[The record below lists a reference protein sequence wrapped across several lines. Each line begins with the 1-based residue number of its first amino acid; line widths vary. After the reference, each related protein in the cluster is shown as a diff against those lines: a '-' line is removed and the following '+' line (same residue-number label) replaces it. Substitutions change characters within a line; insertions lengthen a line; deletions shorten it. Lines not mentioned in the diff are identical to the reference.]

1 MKSSPTQTTL
11 SLLYESAQRGDGV
24 VFTFNVVTKKFE
36 YLNPVFESMWARTRA
51 GIIRNPTL
59 LFKTIHPEDQGY
71 VKECYEEIFEDK
83 KKNVEFRIIL
93 PNKKERTL
101 RMKTHLF
108 ELGEEQL
115 IVGTGEDITDQKEYQ
130 ENLQKFSSKKNSILE
145 ILAHDLAGPLATIQ
159 GVSRLL
165 AKNQQI
171 EGAKDLKELI
181 SLIHNSASGGV
192 HLIRDFVK
200 QEFLET
206 SQVRLVKVRV
216 ELIEKLRLIIDQYQH
231 SQLQIAKTFHLEAS
245 SEKVFIAIDEDKF
258 LQAINNLISNAI
270 KFTHDDGMITL
281 RVEEKK
287 ERVLIAVQDN
297 GIGIPA
303 HLQAGLF
310 EKFTKA
316 RRPGIRGEESVGL
329 GMSII
334 KTIVEWHQGKI
345 WFESEE
351 NKGSTFYI
359 ELSKEV

>member
-1 MKSSPTQTTL
+1 MKSSPTPTTL
-11 SLLYESAQRGDGV
+11 SLLYELAQRKDQL
-24 VFTFNVVTKKFE
+24 VFTFCVTTKKFD
-36 YLNPVFESMWARTRA
+36 YINPIFESMWGRTRA

-59 LFKTIHPEDQGY
+59 LLKIVHPEDQGY
-71 VKECYEEIFEDK
+71 VTECYEEIFEDK
-83 KKNVEFRIIL
+83 KKNVEFRILL
-93 PNKKERTL
+93 PSKKERIVQ
-101 RMKTHLF
+101 MKAYLF
-108 ELGEEQL
+108 GLGQEQF
-115 IVGTGEDITDQKEYQ
+115 IIGTGEDITDQKEYHD
-130 ENLQKFSSKKNSILE
+130 NLHKFSSKKNSILE

-159 GVSRLL
+159 GLSTLL
-165 AKNQQI
+165 AKKEQI
-171 EGAKDLKELI
+171 NENKELGE
-181 SLIHNSASGGV
+181 LIHLIGNTANSGV
-192 HLIRDFVK
+192 NLIRDFVK

-206 SQVRLVKVRV
+206 SKVSLVKVRV
-216 ELIEKLRLIIDQYQH
+216 DLIEKLRLIIEQYQN
-231 SQLQIAKTFHLEAS
+231 SQQQIAKTFYLETS
-245 SEKVFIAIDEDKF
+245 SEKVFIAIDADKF
-258 LQAINNLISNAI
+258 VQAINNLISNAI
-270 KFTHDDGMITL
+270 KFTHDNGVITL

-287 ERVLIAVQDN
+287 KAILIIIQDN

-359 ELSKEV
+359 EIPKDE